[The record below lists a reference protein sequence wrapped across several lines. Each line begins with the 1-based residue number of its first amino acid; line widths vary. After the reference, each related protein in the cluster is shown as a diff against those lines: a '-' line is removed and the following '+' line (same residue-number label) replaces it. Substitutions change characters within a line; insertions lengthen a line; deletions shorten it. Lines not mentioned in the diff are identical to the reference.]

1 MGGGGGPP
9 HVNVPEEVIQE
20 AFDNGEDF
28 TLAENETTNLT
39 KDLTIPAEVVFTVKG
54 VLDLGEGN
62 TLTEEGQLIVDGGRI
77 QNENADLVLS
87 GDSTTIFENQGQLD
101 TDGTLTVNKEVK
113 FITTLEDNIWESIR
127 VNTLILGDN
136 AKISLTG
143 LGKTTTMIAYFVRV
157 NNGLYISEGDLNI
170 IINESMTIEKGGE
183 LTLNGYVSLGCNR
196 SVVNVEGL
204 LKFDSTSSVGLFDG
218 ELNVKNGGSIVGID
232 EQFRNVIRGG
242 VVNVYGTD
250 SESGNTSYIE
260 NCSFID
266 VHQINIGK
274 IIDNVE
280 HPGKIYLGEYDTDNL
295 FFTSAKQSIEFGK
308 STTKPMTI
316 LTNRGLEY
324 VNVEVLGNPPIT
336 FFLDDEE
343 VAFPNGDATVAFGTS
358 FYKLT
363 ENPGFTITYDES
375 GDPDPG
381 TSATVSRYENIND
394 NMNIAEI
401 AIDPSK

>member
-1 MGGGGGPP
+1 M
-9 HVNVPEEVIQE
+9 
-20 AFDNGEDF
+20 
-28 TLAENETTNLT
+28 
-39 KDLTIPAEVVFTVKG
+39 TIPAGVVFTVKG

-77 QNENADLVLS
+77 QNEAANVVLS
-87 GDSTTIFENQGQLD
+87 GESTTIFQNQGKLD
-101 TDGTLTVNKEVK
+101 IDGTLTVNKEVS
-113 FITTLEDNIWESIR
+113 FITKTGDETFELIN
-127 VNTLILGDN
+127 VNRLILKDN

-143 LGKTTTMIAYFVRV
+143 VGGEMTWTQ
-157 NNGLYISEGDLNI
+157 LYYQVVTGTLTSEGALNI
-170 IINESMTIEKGGE
+170 NIGEMTIEKGGE
-183 LTLNGYVSLGCNR
+183 LILNGFVSLNCNR
-196 SVVNVEGL
+196 SLVNVEGL
-204 LKFDSTSSVGLFDG
+204 LKFSNTCRFNLWKG
-218 ELNVKNGGSIVGID
+218 ELNVKNGGSIVGI
-232 EQFRNVIRGG
+232 EVSEFFKRNLIDGG

-250 SESGNTSYIE
+250 SKSGNISYIE
-260 NCSFID
+260 NCSFINVD
-266 VHQINIGK
+266 QINIGK
-274 IIDNVE
+274 IIDDVE

-324 VNVEVLGNPPIT
+324 VNVEVLENPPIT

-363 ENPGFTITYDES
+363 ENPGFTITYDTT
-375 GDPDPG
+375 GDPG

-401 AIDPSK
+401 AIDPNE